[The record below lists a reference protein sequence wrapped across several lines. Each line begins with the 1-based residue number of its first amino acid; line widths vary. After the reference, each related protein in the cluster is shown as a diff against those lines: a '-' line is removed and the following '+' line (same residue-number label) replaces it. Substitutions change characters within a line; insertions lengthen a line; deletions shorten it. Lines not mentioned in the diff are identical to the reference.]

1 VKVFQAKG
9 KYFCTKKF
17 PISQEMIIPLSTQPR
32 LYVRKRTA
40 VVPPANIPGA
50 LFCRKKQKTAMTV
63 TAFFKPW
70 LIPRV
75 TAVTAFNLAS

>member
-1 VKVFQAKG
+1 MNENSNGFKS
-9 KYFCTKKF
+9 KKASAF
-17 PISQEMIIPLSTQPR
+17 IKLHLPP
-32 LYVRKRTA
+32 YVRKRTA
-40 VVPPANIPGA
+40 VVPLADIPGA